1 MIRNR
6 IAVVLGGLSLLVIS
20 CKKDDDVVI
29 EPPRDML
36 EVSIENDEAI
46 VSFFRNTFL

>member
-20 CKKDDDVVI
+20 CKKDDDVVN
-29 EPPRDML
+29 RTT
-36 EVSIENDEAI
+36 A
-46 VSFFRNTFL
+46 RYA